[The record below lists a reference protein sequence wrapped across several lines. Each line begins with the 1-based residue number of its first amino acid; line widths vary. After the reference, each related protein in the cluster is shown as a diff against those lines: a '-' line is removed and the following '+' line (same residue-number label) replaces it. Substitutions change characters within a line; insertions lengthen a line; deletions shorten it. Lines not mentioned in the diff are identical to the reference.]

1 MNSTYFLVPYVLF
14 GAYTA
19 CDGGNSI
26 HQGGSKL
33 WSEKYNISVEATLE
47 VIGGKWKCVI
57 LCHLTHGKRRTS
69 DLKRIMPAI
78 TQKMLTQQLRELEN
92 DGIVN
97 RIVYNQVPPKVEYE
111 LSDYGRSLEPI
122 LNALCNWGDQHI
134 VKEYGD
140 KSAVLEDNGLND
152 FNSDNRELVQP

>member
-1 MNSTYFLVPYVLF
+1 MVR
-14 GAYTA
+14 
-19 CDGGNSI
+19 
-26 HQGGSKL
+26 K
-33 WSEKYNISVEATLE
+33 KYNISVEATLE

-57 LCHLTHGKRRTS
+57 LCHLTHGKKRTS

-134 VKEYGD
+134 IKEYGD
-140 KSAVLEDNGLND
+140 KSTVLEDNGLND
-152 FNSDNRELVQP
+152 FNSNDNKELIGHEL